1 MKAVN
6 ANQTEEEQ
14 LAEKVKEKEEEVAT
28 NVSQMIK
35 KVPLEGG
42 SFYDY
47 VFWFMYNEDNPVTL
61 GMVKAKCTL
70 TIGVHCMVIYFNYLV
85 DLSFLSNAPYYGDYS
100 INVVRA
106 ICVLLL

>member
-1 MKAVN
+1 MV
-6 ANQTEEEQ
+6 
-14 LAEKVKEKEEEVAT
+14 
-28 NVSQMIK
+28 K

-85 DLSFLSNAPYYGDYS
+85 DL
-100 INVVRA
+100 
-106 ICVLLL
+106 